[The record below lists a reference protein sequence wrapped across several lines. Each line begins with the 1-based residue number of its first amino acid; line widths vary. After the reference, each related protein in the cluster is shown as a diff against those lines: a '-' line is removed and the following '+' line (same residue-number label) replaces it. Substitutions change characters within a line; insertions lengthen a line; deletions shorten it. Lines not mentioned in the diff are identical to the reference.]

1 MHVGRAQSVPS
12 AVRIRGIPGRSLRTS
27 VIGLNKIVR
36 RFQIHVV
43 VEGKDGNTCKAGGLL
58 ECDVDFSRIPSTMVA
73 VQKERRFAH
82 SADGRHP
89 VVCVWWVRGYDRE
102 CISTVWTEKTVS
114 GASG

>member
-12 AVRIRGIPGRSLRTS
+12 AFRIRGIPGRSLRTS
-27 VIGLNKIVR
+27 VIGLNKIVQ
-36 RFQIHVV
+36 RFQIHAV
-43 VEGKDGNTCKAGGLL
+43 VEYKNGITCEAGRLL
-58 ECDVDFSRIPSTMVA
+58 ECDIDFGRIPSTMIA

-89 VVCVWWVRGYDRE
+89 VVCVWWVGGYDRE

-114 GASG
+114 SASG